1 MQVNPQS
8 DRNPISKN
16 NDINRN
22 PQSQENRSRKKYII
36 ILIILLLLIIVI
48 IIIIILYFMF
58 VKKKREEEEFPDEC
72 IIGPEE
78 KCKSCNPNKEFQ
90 NQCLEC
96 NNGFY
101 LPNDGAKANCSSC
114 NIIENCI
121 ECSDYSKDIIQCSKC
136 KEGFYLDNNKCI
148 EEKCVIGND
157 EKCASCKTETGKEK
171 ECATCNE
178 GYFAPENTNPSICTK
193 CSINNCK
200 VCNSLLN
207 KEICYECKEGFE
219 PIKVSYDGIISISS
233 CHCPDNLRLYNG
245 QCVEYENEV
254 EIIHYAYYTTFP
266 LLLLNDIGLNIEDN
280 QLEVYVNDSK
290 IDVGKDNYKFVYQF
304 PETGIHKINIKIKKK
319 LTSLFYAFA
328 DGGGY
333 FKSLKILPNFD
344 SSQVTTMEMFL
355 RNIVFDYC
363 DLKYLDTSNVKS
375 FKQFLIYS
383 NKLTSLD
390 LSNFDTSKATNMAEM
405 FQEVTSMESLDL
417 SSFDT
422 SNVQDCRNM
431 FSYFSK
437 KCTIKISNKFT
448 KCREQIRFDNT
459 IINID
464 ELSCNNINNCKS
476 CIGSH
481 ETLICNECNLGFELK
496 NGKCV
501 EPKCILGENEKC
513 AKCQDILGK
522 ENECLEC
529 NEGYYMPSNSLDR
542 SKCTMCN
549 IDGCKTCDP
558 DSGFC
563 NQCKIF
569 YEPIINSG
577 NIIQCQLTCDLGNE
591 DKCLTCNLNEEK
603 KNECGSCNIGYRL
616 MKNGSCKI

>member
-16 NDINRN
+16 NDINKN
-22 PQSQENRSRKKYII
+22 PQSQKNRSRKKYII
-36 ILIILLLLIIVI
+36 ILILLLFLIIV
-48 IIIIILYFMF
+48 IIIILYFMF

-101 LPNDGAKANCSSC
+101 LPNDGAKAICSSC

-148 EEKCVIGND
+148 EKCVIGND

-178 GYFAPENTNPSICTK
+178 GYFVPENTNPSICTK

-200 VCNSLLN
+200 LCNSLLN

-233 CHCPDNLRLYNG
+233 CQCPDNLRLYNG
-245 QCVEYENEV
+245 QCVEYENEI

-437 KCTIKISNKFT
+437 NCTIKISNKFT

-481 ETLICNECNLGFELK
+481 ETLICNECNLGFELN
-496 NGKCV
+496 NGKCI

-513 AKCQDILGK
+513 AKCQDISGK

-529 NEGYYMPSNSLDR
+529 NEGYYN
-542 SKCTMCN
+542 N
-549 IDGCKTCDP
+549 
-558 DSGFC
+558 
-563 NQCKIF
+563 
-569 YEPIINSG
+569 
-577 NIIQCQLTCDLGNE
+577 
-591 DKCLTCNLNEEK
+591 NL
-603 KNECGSCNIGYRL
+603 R
-616 MKNGSCKI
+616 